1 MVDWIKRIN
10 LLWLFVLLMGFHG
23 LLYYSLGTNN
33 WLFVAFSASVVDTA
47 LAGVLKLL
55 LPDRERGN

>member
-23 LLYYSLGTNN
+23 LLYYSFGNDN
-33 WLFVAFSASVVDTA
+33 WLFLAFSASVVDTA
-47 LAGVLKLL
+47 AAAALKLL
-55 LPDRERGN
+55 LPDREKSK